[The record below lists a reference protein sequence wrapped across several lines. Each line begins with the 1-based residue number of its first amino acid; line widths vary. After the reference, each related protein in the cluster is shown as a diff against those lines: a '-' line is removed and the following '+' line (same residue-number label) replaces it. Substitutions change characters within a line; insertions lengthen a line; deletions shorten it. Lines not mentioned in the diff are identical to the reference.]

1 MRQHIFARVAN
12 VTALLLLIAGATS
25 CDGGQ
30 ALATANAARTRYV
43 VFLDCSTSLGKD
55 QRLLWTEAAQRLV
68 FQRILPGDAVTM
80 FEVSEQTAERAPI
93 QDVAVPLLDESSG
106 MEETL
111 GVRRTVAS
119 LRKEGLTAI
128 TKALQNPTAKETRLL
143 DSLDRIPR
151 DSSRKTF
158 VLYLTDALESS
169 PELDLENTKLTDRN
183 IAALVQAAIQ
193 HHRWQQSTLSGVTI
207 QFVLDSPAPEKLR
220 VLNDHR
226 ALERFW
232 RLLLTNVGADLKA
245 FDSRVG
251 D

>member
-1 MRQHIFARVAN
+1 MRQHIFARVAD

-43 VFLDCSTSLGKD
+43 VFLDCSTSPGKD

-158 VLYLTDALESS
+158 VLYLTMHL
-169 PELDLENTKLTDRN
+169 
-183 IAALVQAAIQ
+183 
-193 HHRWQQSTLSGVTI
+193 
-207 QFVLDSPAPEKLR
+207 SPAL
-220 VLNDHR
+220 
-226 ALERFW
+226 
-232 RLLLTNVGADLKA
+232 
-245 FDSRVG
+245 S
-251 D
+251 